1 MASKKATYKVEFSF
15 DGLSLAEQDRLYK
28 VLGSVLSQDLKDH
41 MNIKVTDLV
50 GGAHDIFSNKGVRPD
65 GIVCEKCPYVDC
77 GDCKLWKKVLELN
90 KDKEEK
96 ENKSSNG

>member
-15 DGLSLAEQDRLYK
+15 DGLSLAEQDRLYR

-41 MNIKVTDLV
+41 MNIKVTDLF

-77 GDCKLWKKVLELN
+77 ADCKLWKKVLELN

>member
-15 DGLSLAEQDRLYK
+15 DGLSLAEQDRLYR
-28 VLGSVLSQDLKDH
+28 VLGSVLSQYLKDH
-41 MNIKVTDLV
+41 MNIKVTDLF

-77 GDCKLWKKVLELN
+77 ADCKLWKKVLELN

>member
-1 MASKKATYKVEFSF
+1 MANKRATYKVEFSF

-41 MNIKVTDLV
+41 MNIKVTDLI

-65 GIVCEKCPYVDC
+65 GVICGNCPYVDC
-77 GDCKLWKKVLELN
+77 ADCKLWKKVEELR
-90 KDKEEK
+90 KEKEEK
-96 ENKSSNG
+96 EKNSSNG

>member
-50 GGAHDIFSNKGVRPD
+50 GGTHDIFSNKGVRPD

-77 GDCKLWKKVLELN
+77 ADCKLWKKVLELN

>member
-15 DGLSLAEQDRLYK
+15 DGLSLAEQDRLYR

-41 MNIKVTDLV
+41 MNIKVTDLF